1 MGYRLLIFDFDGT
14 LADSALW
21 FGRVLNGVAKRYG
34 FRQIDVA
41 EMAELRGQ
49 PNREIIRR
57 LGVPAWKMPFIA
69 AHFRQLAAEA
79 APELKLF
86 PDVEVMLRRLSSGGV
101 KIAVVS
107 SNSEATV
114 RAVLGAELA
123 GLISYY
129 GCGASVFGKAPKFRA
144 VIRKAG
150 VEEADVLCVGDEVRD
165 IEAARK
171 AHLATG
177 AVTWGYA
184 TPEILRAQRP
194 SAVFETPRDILR
206 EAGLCGI

>member
-21 FGRVLNGVAKRYG
+21 FAHVLNDVAARYG
-34 FRQIDVA
+34 FRQIGLD
-41 EMAELRGQ
+41 EMADLRGQ

-79 APELKLF
+79 ASDLKLF
-86 PDVEVMLRRLSSGGV
+86 PGVESMLRRLAAGGV
-101 KIAVVS
+101 KVAVVS

-114 RAVLGAELA
+114 REVLGAELS
-123 GLISYY
+123 GLISHY

-144 VIRKAG
+144 VIRKSG
-150 VEEADVLCVGDEVRD
+150 VAEADVLCVGDEVRD

-194 SAVFETPRDILR
+194 SVVFETPGDILH

>member
-14 LADSALW
+14 LADSAFW
-21 FGRVLNGVAKRYG
+21 FAQTLNGVAKRYG
-34 FRQIDVA
+34 FRQIDAA
-41 EMAELRGQ
+41 EMVELRGR
-49 PNREIIRR
+49 PNREIVRR
-57 LGVPAWKMPFIA
+57 LNVPAWKTPFIA
-69 AHFRQLAAEA
+69 AHFRKLAAEA
-79 APELKLF
+79 APDLKLF
-86 PDVEVMLRRLSSGGV
+86 PGVENMLRRLSAGGV
-101 KIAVVS
+101 KMAVVS

-114 RAVLGAELA
+114 RRVLGPELA
-123 GLISYY
+123 GMMADY
-129 GCGASVFGKAPKFRA
+129 GCGASVFGKARKFRA
-144 VIRKAG
+144 VIRRAG
-150 VEEADVLCVGDEVRD
+150 VSEADVLCVGDEVRD

-194 SAVFETPRDILR
+194 SAVFETPGDILH

>member
-21 FGRVLNGVAKRYG
+21 VAHVLNDVARRYG
-34 FRQIDVA
+34 FRQIGVD

-57 LGVPAWKMPFIA
+57 LAVPAWKMPFIA

-79 APELKLF
+79 ASDLKLF
-86 PDVEVMLRRLSSGGV
+86 PGVESMLRRLAAGGV

-107 SNSEATV
+107 SNSESTV
-114 RAVLGAELA
+114 REVLGAELS
-123 GLISYY
+123 GLISHY

-144 VIRKAG
+144 VIRKSG
-150 VEEADVLCVGDEVRD
+150 VAEADVLCVGDEVRD

-194 SAVFETPRDILR
+194 SVVFETPGDILH

>member
-14 LADSALW
+14 LADSAFW
-21 FGRVLNGVAKRYG
+21 FAQTLNGVAKRYG
-34 FRQIDVA
+34 FRQIDAA
-41 EMAELRGQ
+41 EMAELRGR
-49 PNREIIRR
+49 PNREIVRR
-57 LGVPAWKMPFIA
+57 LNVPAWKTPFIA
-69 AHFRQLAAEA
+69 AHFRKLAAEA
-79 APELKLF
+79 APDLKLF
-86 PDVEVMLRRLSSGGV
+86 PGVENMLRRLSAGGV
-101 KIAVVS
+101 KMAVVS

-114 RAVLGAELA
+114 RRVLGPELA
-123 GLISYY
+123 GMMADY
-129 GCGASVFGKAPKFRA
+129 GCGASVFGKARKFRA
-144 VIRKAG
+144 VIRRAG
-150 VEEADVLCVGDEVRD
+150 VSEADVLCVGDEVRD

-194 SAVFETPRDILR
+194 SAVFETPGDILH

>member
-14 LADSALW
+14 LADSAFW
-21 FGRVLNGVAKRYG
+21 FAQTLNGVAKRYG
-34 FRQIDVA
+34 FRQIDAA
-41 EMAELRGQ
+41 EMVELRGR
-49 PNREIIRR
+49 PNREIVRR
-57 LGVPAWKMPFIA
+57 LNVPAWKTPFIA
-69 AHFRQLAAEA
+69 AHFRKLAAEA
-79 APELKLF
+79 APDLKLF
-86 PDVEVMLRRLSSGGV
+86 PGVENMLRRLSAGGV
-101 KIAVVS
+101 KMAVVS

-114 RAVLGAELA
+114 RRVLGPELA
-123 GLISYY
+123 GMMTDY
-129 GCGASVFGKAPKFRA
+129 GCGASVFGKARKFRA
-144 VIRKAG
+144 VIRRAG
-150 VEEADVLCVGDEVRD
+150 VSEADVLCVGDEVRD

-194 SAVFETPRDILR
+194 SAVFETPGDILH

>member
-14 LADSALW
+14 LADSAQW
-21 FGRVLNGVAKRYG
+21 FACVLNDVAKRFG
-34 FRQIDVA
+34 FRQIDLA
-41 EMAELRGQ
+41 EMAALRGCS
-49 PNREIIRR
+49 NREIISR
-57 LGVPAWKMPFIA
+57 LGVPTWKMPFIA
-69 AHFRQLAAEA
+69 AHFRALAAEA
-79 APELKLF
+79 APSLQLF
-86 PDVEVMLRRLSSGGV
+86 PGVGDMLRRLDAGGV

-107 SNSEATV
+107 SNAEATV
-114 RAVLGAELA
+114 RQVLGPDLV
-123 GLISYY
+123 GLISHY
-129 GCGASVFGKAPKFRA
+129 GCGASVFGKAPKFRS
-144 VIRKAG
+144 VIRKSG
-150 VEEADVLCVGDEVRD
+150 VAEADVLCVGDEVRD

-194 SAVFETPRDILR
+194 SAVFETPGDILH